1 MCLIDMLFKQLFCVP
16 VKKVTLVGSNSEKI
30 KVKSFGLPSFDDFQ
44 NLPLKDIEFFSTG
57 QLFTI
62 TN

>member
-1 MCLIDMLFKQLFCVP
+1 MLFKQLFCVP

-30 KVKSFGLPSFDDFQ
+30 FDDFQ

-57 QLFTI
+57 QLFII